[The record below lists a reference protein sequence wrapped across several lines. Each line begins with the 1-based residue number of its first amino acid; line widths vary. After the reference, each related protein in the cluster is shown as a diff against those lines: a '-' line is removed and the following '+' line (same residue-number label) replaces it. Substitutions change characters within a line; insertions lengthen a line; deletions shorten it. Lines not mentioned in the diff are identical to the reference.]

1 MSISKRRLFGL
12 LCIIVLFV
20 ASPALAQSRQP
31 EDGTELTF
39 TIAADMR
46 NYSGPGDYDT
56 PQYFRGA
63 LEAINAL
70 GVGAFLLTPGDMDP
84 LTSVYWSITSTL
96 GTPPG
101 GVPWVPVIGNHEL
114 PGGGVEPSLGANVAW
129 LNNYDQ
135 GVVNPGPSGCPKT
148 TFSFDRP
155 PAHFVALDLYCN
167 EAGGYD
173 PTTTDADV
181 PDFLYNWLVTDLQA
195 NTQPYVFV
203 IGHEPAYVQPDAD
216 NGRLRHNGTSLDEH
230 PAHRDRFW
238 SLLQAE
244 GVIAYL
250 CGHTHNF
257 SAVEIGGVWQ
267 IDAGHARGIGDPG
280 APSTF
285 VQIQILPGSVRYLAY
300 RDDGAGGVYTL
311 RYSGQM
317 MENGVYLPLM
327 QK

>member
-12 LCIIVLFV
+12 LFLIVLFV
-20 ASPALAQSRQP
+20 ASPALAQVRQP
-31 EDGTELTF
+31 DDETSLTF

-46 NYSGPGDYDT
+46 NYSGPEPPYNT
-56 PQYFRGA
+56 SSYFRGA
-63 LEAINAL
+63 LEAIDEI

-96 GTPPG
+96 GITET
-101 GVPWVPVIGNHEL
+101 WIPVIGNHEL
-114 PGGGVEPSLGANVAW
+114 PGGGTEPSLGANVAW

-181 PDFLYNWLVTDLQA
+181 PDFLYNWLVADLQA

-216 NGRLRHNGTSLDEH
+216 NGRLRHNGTSLDEY

-257 SAVEIGGVWQ
+257 SAVNIGGVWQ

-280 APSTF
+280 ARSTF
-285 VQIQILPGSVRYLAY
+285 VQIQITPGLVRYLAY
-300 RDDGAGGVYTL
+300 RDDGAGGAYTL
-311 RYSGQM
+311 RHSGLM
-317 MENGVYLPLM
+317 VVENGVYLPLV
-327 QK
+327 QN